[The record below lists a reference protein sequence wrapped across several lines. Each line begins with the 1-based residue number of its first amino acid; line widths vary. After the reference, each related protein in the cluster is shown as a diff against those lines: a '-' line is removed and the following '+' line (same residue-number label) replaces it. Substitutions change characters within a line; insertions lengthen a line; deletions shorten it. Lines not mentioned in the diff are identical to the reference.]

1 MIRRIAGRD
10 IRKNGP
16 RFAKKSVRPLRLVST
31 VEIGEGERHFTLRP
45 SLTWTDRIDSLLI
58 RHGRQRERERE
69 GVLRSMAYTGQEDRG
84 PFRVNASMCWRSG
97 VTVRKLLAAFVC
109 RGGNSGTVS
118 HCRG

>member
-58 RHGRQRERERE
+58 RHMTDKERERI
-69 GVLRSMAYTGQEDRG
+69 LRSMAYTGQEDRG

>member
-1 MIRRIAGRD
+1 MSSAISFNGRNWRRRA
-10 IRKNGP
+10 
-16 RFAKKSVRPLRLVST
+16 PLYASSFVDVDGSNRLA
-31 VEIGEGERHFTLRP
+31 F
-45 SLTWTDRIDSLLI
+45 DSS
-58 RHGRQRERERE
+58 HGRQRERER
-69 GVLRSMAYTGQEDRG
+69 VLRSMAYTGQEDRG